1 MMSHINSYKRKKL
14 GSKTPYEIFEAMYGP
29 NILKKLSITY
39 ISPDEVMLRPN
50 LVK

>member
-1 MMSHINSYKRKKL
+1 MSHINSYKIGKL
-14 GSKTPYEIFEAMYGP
+14 GNNTPYEIFERMYGS

-39 ISPDEVMLRPN
+39 IPPDEVMLRPS